1 MIISRSSALSCC
13 EAGICQAAWMFP
25 AETGVETTRARS
37 QENICKTS
45 TWSADVWRCSS
56 YSAISTTRPSVGSL
70 KSLPDPAP
78 SSPVLRL
85 APRVFWSS
93 RIFVL
98 GQVSERSFR
107 TWHPPHRQSQEP
119 SPSRAD
125 CATANLSGLTE
136 SASDPLSVWGYNNR
150 TYPRS

>member
-1 MIISRSSALSCC
+1 MPFHAAKPASARQHGCSLQKR
-13 EAGICQAAWMFP
+13 E
-25 AETGVETTRARS
+25 VETTRERS
-37 QENICKTS
+37 QANICKTS

-136 SASDPLSVWGYNNR
+136 SASDHLSVWGYNNR
-150 TYPRS
+150 TYRRS